1 MDLLIFLLMT
11 GLGVGMMLDPTS
23 QGSVVVPP
31 ALGEQTT
38 HFEAEDQTPTGKF
51 MTASEVKL
59 IIEAIKPQWIAVR
72 LWDGQDLLY
81 FTNLLSWRCGTHQ
94 ISYAV
99 NGGDFQVLQA
109 EPCHSDDA
117 APNALKTAD
126 GFLPYVTFK
135 ANSIQTIEV
144 QVLYDDLSETDE
156 SYARAQVQID

>member
-1 MDLLIFLLMT
+1 MDLLIFLLMA
-11 GLGVGMMLDPTS
+11 GIGAGMMLNPSS
-23 QGSVVVPP
+23 QGSAQVPQVSSQP
-31 ALGEQTT
+31 AAG
-38 HFEAEDQTPTGKF
+38 FEAENQTPTGKF
-51 MTASEVKL
+51 MTAGEVKP
-59 IIEAIKPQWIAVR
+59 IVEAIKPQWIAVR

-94 ISYAV
+94 IRYAV

-109 EPCHSDDA
+109 EPCHADDA

-126 GFLPYVTFK
+126 GILPYVTFK

-144 QVLYDDLSETDE
+144 QVLYDDLSETGQ